1 MRPRRTRLTEPETRD
16 LRVRHGN
23 LNALTE
29 HHSWAVLLEEI
40 GKREAKIERSIVR
53 QVLHSKE
60 GLGLEDQAYLKGY
73 VEGLRAFAIAPDQ
86 AEARLERFLRL
97 HGVTIEEESD
107 AA

>member
-1 MRPRRTRLTEPETRD
+1 MRPRRTRLTEQDTRD

-23 LNALTE
+23 LNSLTQ
-29 HHSWAVLLEEI
+29 HHSWAVLLEEVE
-40 GKREAKIERSIVR
+40 KRKGKIERAIVR

-60 GLGLEDQAYLKGY
+60 GLSLEDQAYLKGY
-73 VEGLRAFAIAPDQ
+73 VEGLDAFAVAPDQ

-97 HGVTIEEESD
+97 HGVTTTEESD